1 MSTSTRNF
9 PNRLGK
15 NTNVFL
21 SSAEVAA
28 IASRLGRLPT
38 VAEYHADMGVINA
51 DAAKVYRYMNFDQIQ
66 EYAEVAKVVT
76 V

>member
-1 MSTSTRNF
+1 
-9 PNRLGK
+9 
-15 NTNVFL
+15 
-21 SSAEVAA
+21 
-28 IASRLGRLPT
+28 
-38 VAEYHADMGVINA
+38 VINA